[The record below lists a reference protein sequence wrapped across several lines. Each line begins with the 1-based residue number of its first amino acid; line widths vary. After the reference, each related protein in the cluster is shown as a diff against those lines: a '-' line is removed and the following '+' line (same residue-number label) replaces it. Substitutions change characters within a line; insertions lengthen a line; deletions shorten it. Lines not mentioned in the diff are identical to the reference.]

1 MRFVHAGCGVNA
13 LSGLKNA
20 HIARKCRP
28 DKRSASGNFAF
39 IITQT
44 GKPGFFILI
53 CNNPK
58 KCEVPRRFHIAVAPY
73 LQIPEDINIQFTENL
88 LCVERLSKKKASSS
102 RRWPVICWVKS
113 AVID

>member
-1 MRFVHAGCGVNA
+1 MNA
-13 LSGLKNA
+13 LSGLQSNA

-39 IITQT
+39 IITLKPGKPGFFILICNNPKKCEVPKP

-58 KCEVPRRFHIAVAPY
+58 KCEVPRRFHIS
-73 LQIPEDINIQFTENL
+73 L
-88 LCVERLSKKKASSS
+88 LRLIFKFLK
-102 RRWPVICWVKS
+102 I
-113 AVID
+113 

>member
-1 MRFVHAGCGVNA
+1 MRFVLAGCGVNA
-13 LSGLKNA
+13 LSGLQSNA

-39 IITQT
+39 IITLKP

-58 KCEVPRRFHIAVAPY
+58 KCEVPRRFHIS
-73 LQIPEDINIQFTENL
+73 L
-88 LCVERLSKKKASSS
+88 LRLIFKFLK
-102 RRWPVICWVKS
+102 I
-113 AVID
+113 

>member
-1 MRFVHAGCGVNA
+1 MNA
-13 LSGLKNA
+13 LSGLQSNA

-39 IITQT
+39 IITLKP

-58 KCEVPRRFHIAVAPY
+58 KCEVPRRFHISLYQGGFTMVY
-73 LQIPEDINIQFTENL
+73 VRDDGDITQFFDHNFASGIRNSAL
-88 LCVERLSKKKASSS
+88 LYT
-102 RRWPVICWVKS
+102 
-113 AVID
+113 D